1 MAEKPTLKTST
12 IWVNHMT
19 DDGELRTLM
28 HLHENEGI
36 WLPPGGKVE
45 PLETQYDA
53 ALRELEEETGLTTD
67 MIAFISGVIDTGDK
81 VRPFWESPLPHL
93 QAVDYGFLAVLA
105 SDVIEIPGFRWL
117 SASEFEH
124 AKTNQ
129 NVRDITR
136 HSFELVQAH
145 VA

>member
-1 MAEKPTLKTST
+1 MAEKPTKQTST
-12 IWVNHMT
+12 VWVNHMT

-28 HLHENEGI
+28 HPHKNEGI

-45 PLETQYDA
+45 LLETRYDA
-53 ALRELEEETGLTTD
+53 ARRELEEETGLTTD
-67 MIAFISGVIDTGDK
+67 MIAFINGVIDTGDE

-117 SASEFEH
+117 SVDEFEH
-124 AKTNQ
+124 TKTNQ

-136 HSFELVQAH
+136 HSFELVQAY